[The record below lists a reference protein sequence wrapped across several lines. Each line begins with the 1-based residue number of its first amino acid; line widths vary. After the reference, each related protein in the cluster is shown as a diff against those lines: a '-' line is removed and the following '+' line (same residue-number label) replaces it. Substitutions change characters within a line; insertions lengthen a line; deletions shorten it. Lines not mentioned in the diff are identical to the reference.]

1 MKKNQRKTAQR
12 SRSAPAGTRRAA
24 SSPARK
30 KTEAKKPV
38 QDVVYLAPKPFNR
51 NRLILH
57 LATMVAVVIAL
68 VLGLSVFFKVDHI
81 YVSGCG
87 KYTAYEISEASG
99 IRRGDNLLTFSKEK
113 AAARIME
120 EFQYVKSVRI
130 GLKLPDTVNIEIVE
144 VEVTYAIKAQDG
156 TWWLISTNGDVME
169 QAEGNEDSFTKILGV
184 QLENPKIGSR
194 ASAYQESQTQVDEDG
209 NTIPVTVTAAQ
220 RLDTA
225 VDIVGFLEAN
235 RIIGSIATVDVNS
248 LGDIQIWYRDNQFQ
262 VKLGGTDQLSYKI
275 QCMKSAVEQIGNS
288 YPYET
293 GVFDLSDPSRIS
305 YDTFS

>member
-1 MKKNQRKTAQR
+1 MERNQRKTAQK
-12 SRSAPAGTRRAA
+12 SRSASNGNRRTPSASAGN
-24 SSPARK
+24 
-30 KTEAKKPV
+30 KTEVKKPA
-38 QDVVYLAPKPFNR
+38 QDVVYLSPKPFNR

-57 LATMVAVVIAL
+57 LATVAAVVIAL

-81 YVSGCG
+81 YVSGCE

-99 IRRGDNLLTFSKEK
+99 IRQGDNLLTFSKEK

-144 VEVTYAIKAQDG
+144 VEVTYAVKAQDG
-156 TWWLISTNGDVME
+156 AWWLISANGVVME
-169 QAEGNEDSFTKILGV
+169 QANGNEDNFTKILGV
-184 QLENPKIGSR
+184 QLENPQVGKQ
-194 ASAYQESQTQVDEDG
+194 ASAYQESQTQVDDEG
-209 NTIPVTVTAAQ
+209 NTVPVTVTAAQ

-225 VDIVGFLEAN
+225 VDIAGFLETN
-235 RIIGSIATVDVNS
+235 RIIGDVATVDVNS

-275 QCMKSAVEQIGNS
+275 QCMKSAVEQIS
-288 YPYET
+288 KEYPYET
-293 GVFDLSDPSRIS
+293 GIFDLSDPSRIS